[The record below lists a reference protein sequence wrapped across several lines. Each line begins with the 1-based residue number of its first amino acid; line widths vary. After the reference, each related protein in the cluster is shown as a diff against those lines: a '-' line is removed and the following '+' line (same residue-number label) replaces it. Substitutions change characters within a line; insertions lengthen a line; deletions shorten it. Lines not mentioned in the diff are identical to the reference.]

1 VVTHIYFEL
10 ATTHVSTLYLNKIP
24 VGNTSTIGLKGY
36 IDCRNY
42 RAKGLSDEQ
51 TRIRRPI

>member
-1 VVTHIYFEL
+1 MVTHIYFEL